1 MQEINPT
8 PEWKTSASLV
18 CNVLPH
24 CVRWLQQNN
33 HKTSFIITIHTQSI
47 VLKPMHYYYYYYY
60 YYYYTTSI

>member
-33 HKTSFIITIHTQSI
+33 HTMYCSETN
-47 VLKPMHYYYYYYY
+47 VLL
-60 YYYYTTSI
+60 YYYTTILLTTTTTSI